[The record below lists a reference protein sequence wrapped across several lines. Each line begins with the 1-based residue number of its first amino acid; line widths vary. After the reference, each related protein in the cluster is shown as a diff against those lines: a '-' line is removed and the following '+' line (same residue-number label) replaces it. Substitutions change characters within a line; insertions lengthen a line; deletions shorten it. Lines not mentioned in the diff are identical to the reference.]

1 MAAVLLV
8 VAVPKL
14 FTTVTLGVVAFVTL
28 EVVTF
33 VKLEVTIL

>member
-8 VAVPKL
+8 AAVLFIAAAL
-14 FTTVTLGVVAFVTL
+14 FTTVTL

-33 VKLEVTIL
+33 VKSEATIL

>member
-8 VAVPKL
+8 ALFIAAAPKL
-14 FTTVTLGVVAFVTL
+14 FTTVTL

-33 VKLEVTIL
+33 VKSEVTIL

>member
-8 VAVPKL
+8 VLFIAAAL
-14 FTTVTLGVVAFVTL
+14 FTTVTL

-33 VKLEVTIL
+33 VKSEVTIL

>member
-8 VAVPKL
+8 AAVLLIAAAL
-14 FTTVTLGVVAFVTL
+14 FTTVTL

-33 VKLEVTIL
+33 VKSEVTIL